1 MSSGLHLKYISQWN
15 LENTPIFSYDNNKN
29 YKSRKQTIDKNLP
42 TEEELNENDLVIFCI
57 EEMYGYRTGIFGYIS
72 KLLSNSISQHV
83 ASTSVL
89 QNIFNYIFKTNF
101 ICDDIEFVSL
111 LITLINRPIP
121 LLNFG
126 VWDDK
131 YKIFKENSN
140 RTVLKNINY
149 NDSMNGMFDVISN
162 LFYCPFFDSGLS
174 ILSNKP
180 SYASGFERLTSHS
193 SFSSYKN
200 HGFAWSYFKKDDDN
214 QKGIMAI
221 CINLSDN
228 KENKVKEIECQQMI
242 NLVEALKETYS
253 KDVKLYETYI
263 IGDLKINLV
272 ETGLSFLFHNFQ
284 VFNKFE
290 TSYLI
295 YNDNNSTTYK
305 KQTAL
310 STCVIDEGE
319 TKPFVK
325 YIFNQ
330 SSSKK
335 RLFEKFVENFK
346 ANKKFKYEKFKYEKF
361 KNDDGIPASVPK
373 SILDKID
380 GVVNKLST
388 TTTINADNES
398 IINIDVEENDPELEG
413 MPELITDS
421 DDEGGDKN
429 HQSSFYK
436 NLNIIL
442 NPIDNYLVRNIINS
456 SPESNATDDEWT
468 KV

>member
-15 LENTPIFSYDNNKN
+15 LENTPIFSYDNNNN

-83 ASTSVL
+83 VSTSVL
-89 QNIFNYIFKTNF
+89 QNIFNYIFRTKF
-101 ICDDIEFVSL
+101 ICDDIEFASL
-111 LITLINRPIP
+111 LITLLNRPIP

-162 LFYCPFFDSGLS
+162 LFYSPFFDSGLS

-200 HGFAWSYFKKDDDN
+200 HGFAWSYFKNDGSN
-214 QKGIMAI
+214 EKGIMAI

-228 KENKVKEIECQQMI
+228 KEKGVKEIECQQMI
-242 NLVEALKETYS
+242 NLVENLKERYS
-253 KDVKLYETYI
+253 TDVKLYETYI
-263 IGDLKINLV
+263 IGDLKINLM
-272 ETGLSFLFHNFQ
+272 ETGLSILFQNFQ
-284 VFNKFE
+284 IFNKFE

-295 YNDNNSTTYK
+295 YNDNNSTTFK
-305 KQTAL
+305 KQPAL
-310 STCVIDEGE
+310 SSCVIDDGE
-319 TKPFVK
+319 TKPFLK

-335 RLFEKFVENFK
+335 RLFEKFVQSFN
-346 ANKKFKYEKFKYEKF
+346 ANKKFKFDNKFDDKF
-361 KNDDGIPASVPK
+361 DSVNDRIPSSIPK

-380 GVVNKLST
+380 G
-388 TTTINADNES
+388 INATSTSSSTPNNDEIIDIDN
-398 IINIDVEENDPELEG
+398 ENDPELEG

-421 DDEGGDKN
+421 DDEGDKKR
-429 HQSSFYK
+429 QSSFYK

-456 SPESNATDDEWT
+456 SPESSTTDDEWT

>member
-1 MSSGLHLKYISQWN
+1 M
-15 LENTPIFSYDNNKN
+15 
-29 YKSRKQTIDKNLP
+29 
-42 TEEELNENDLVIFCI
+42 
-57 EEMYGYRTGIFGYIS
+57 
-72 KLLSNSISQHV
+72 
-83 ASTSVL
+83 
-89 QNIFNYIFKTNF
+89 
-101 ICDDIEFVSL
+101 
-111 LITLINRPIP
+111 
-121 LLNFG
+121 
-126 VWDDK
+126 
-131 YKIFKENSN
+131 
-140 RTVLKNINY
+140 
-149 NDSMNGMFDVISN
+149 
-162 LFYCPFFDSGLS
+162 
-174 ILSNKP
+174 
-180 SYASGFERLTSHS
+180 
-193 SFSSYKN
+193 
-200 HGFAWSYFKKDDDN
+200 
-214 QKGIMAI
+214 
-221 CINLSDN
+221 
-228 KENKVKEIECQQMI
+228 KV
-242 NLVEALKETYS
+242 
-253 KDVKLYETYI
+253 
-263 IGDLKINLV
+263 NLV
-272 ETGLSFLFHNFQ
+272 ETGLSFLFYNFQ

-295 YNDNNSTTYK
+295 YNDNSSTTYK

-346 ANKKFKYEKFKYEKF
+346 ANKKFKYEKFK
-361 KNDDGIPASVPK
+361 NDDGIHASVPK
-373 SILDKID
+373 SILDEID

-421 DDEGGDKN
+421 DDDERDKN
-429 HQSSFYK
+429 RPSSFYK